1 MVSRVPS
8 RLRAALSALALLIFL
23 AALLPANADAVNPY
37 EYTDG
42 SEGDPG
48 DGVLDPAVEGGGS
61 GIKNPEQIAT
71 TTSSAVLPPLN
82 FTLVP
87 VYISTGLPG
96 QGTFIFVPRSW
107 SRYAFGTKMW
117 EGGWPYAP

>member
-1 MVSRVPS
+1 MVSRDMS
-8 RLRAALSALALLIFL
+8 RLRAALSAFALLIFL
-23 AALLPANADAVNPY
+23 ATQLPANAGAANPY
-37 EYTDG
+37 DYTDG
-42 SEGDPG
+42 HEGDPG
-48 DGVLDPAVEGGGS
+48 DGVLDPAVEGGSS
-61 GIKNPEQIAT
+61 GIKNPERIAT
-71 TTSSAVLPPLN
+71 PTSGAILPPLN

-107 SRYAFGTKMW
+107 SRYAFGTKMR